1 MISMANMIEAIA
13 GKKILVDTNI
23 IIYLTDA
30 IQPFAERAQS
40 LFEMIESG
48 DSEAVISI
56 LSIGEVMQ
64 GPIRNNRSD
73 LALEAM
79 EYLTNF
85 PNCHCQEIT
94 HEVLAYVANDSRIA
108 WNSLRAMDSLIIA
121 SGLANKVDLFI
132 SNDKHFKKALQKD
145 LLLTF
150 DET

>member
-1 MISMANMIEAIA
+1 MISMANIENAIA
-13 GKKILVDTNI
+13 GKKILIDTNI

-30 IQPFAERAQS
+30 IQPYTKRAQS

-64 GPIRNNRSD
+64 GPIRSNRTD
-73 LALEAM
+73 LALEVM
-79 EYLTNF
+79 EYLIHF
-85 PNCHCQEIT
+85 PNCHCQDIN
-94 HEVLAYVANDSRIA
+94 HEVLALVANDSRIA
-108 WNSLRAMDSLIIA
+108 WNRLRAMDSLIIA

-132 SNDKHFKKALQKD
+132 SNDKHFKKALQND

-150 DET
+150 DK

>member
-1 MISMANMIEAIA
+1 MISMATIEEAAA
-13 GKKILVDTNI
+13 GKKILIDTNI

-30 IQPFAERAQS
+30 IQPYAKRAQS

-64 GPIRNNRSD
+64 GPIRNNRTD

-79 EYLTNF
+79 EYLVNF

-94 HEVLAYVANDSRIA
+94 HEVFAFIANDSRVA
-108 WNSLRAMDSLIIA
+108 WNCLRAMDSLIIA
-121 SGLANKVDLFI
+121 SGLANKVDLII
-132 SNDKHFKKALQKD
+132 SNDKHFKKALPKD

-150 DET
+150 DE